1 MTADQ
6 PRRARSRAA
15 DARAVLEAI
24 ATRAEAARRLEAGS
38 SEAVLRSIV
47 EATVTLFQAH
57 AASIALYDPSTN
69 RLVFRV
75 AAGEQGSGVL
85 GLSIATDQGL
95 AGYVFS
101 SGQAIAISD
110 VANDARFGRAFAA
123 RTGYIPTSIVA
134 VPLVDEEGTIGVLQ
148 VLDKRDSNAFSL
160 RDVELASVFARQAA
174 IAISASRVERDTAT
188 LLVEVARR
196 LVDAD
201 GRGTGADALVAAAGA
216 ELARGDRT
224 GLWGLVDAVA
234 RLRRADPAQMA
245 LVADLVGVLAD
256 HAERTGRARH
266 RGRAGPPPGGPRRG
280 GAGPAP
286 PRGPRGGRPGARS
299 GTGPGRRVAAGGGPR
314 PSGVERAVHR

>member
-6 PRRARSRAA
+6 PRRARSRATS
-15 DARAVLEAI
+15 ARAVLEAI
-24 ATRAEAARRLEAGS
+24 ATRTEAARRLEAGS

-101 SGQAIAISD
+101 TGQAIAISD

-134 VPLVDEEGTIGVLQ
+134 VPLVDGEGTIGVLQ

-160 RDVELASVFARQAA
+160 RDVELAAVFARQAA

-196 LVDAD
+196 LTD
-201 GRGTGADALVAAAGA
+201 GSGAGADALVAAAGA
-216 ELARGDRT
+216 ELARGDGT

-256 HAERTGRARH
+256 HAERTGRAR
-266 RGRAGPPPGGPRRG
+266 RR
-280 GAGPAP
+280 
-286 PRGPRGGRPGARS
+286 GRPGRGPAR
-299 GTGPGRRVAAGGGPR
+299 GAAS
-314 PSGVERAVHR
+314 PSDDE